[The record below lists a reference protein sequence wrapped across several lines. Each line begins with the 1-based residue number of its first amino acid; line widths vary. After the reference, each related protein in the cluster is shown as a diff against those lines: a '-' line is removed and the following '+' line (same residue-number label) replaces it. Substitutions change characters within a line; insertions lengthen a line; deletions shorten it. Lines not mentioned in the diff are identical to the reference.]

1 MPRADLMESSKS
13 ESRRKLGR
21 SGLALGLVWLL
32 MGLYVVGFGTLSILK
47 HEAFQTHAQDLG
59 NMDQPIWNTLHGR
72 FLEETKNDGSQ
83 GPRLTDHFEPIF
95 ALVSLSFLIYDD
107 VKAILVLQTVVIAL
121 GALPVFWLAR
131 DELESEAAG
140 LVLAAVYLLF
150 PALQA
155 ANVTEF
161 HAAPLAVS
169 PLLFTFH
176 YAKEKDWPKA
186 WLFAILAMSAKE
198 EITLLVFMLGLY
210 ALLVQR
216 ERLMGGLLALVS
228 LAWFGMATFVIIPH
242 FSTTAETIY
251 TQRYTGLGG
260 SFKGIVLTLLTK
272 PWVVVSLLL
281 SGPRLAYLGGLLA
294 SVGFLSLFDPPTLL
308 LSAPIYLANAL
319 SDYPL
324 MYSGQL
330 HYSAPVVPFFVVS
343 AIYGAKRLVRWL
355 DKLRQRLGLSRTQ
368 IAPAGFVIQ
377 RPGGLQ
383 IRREQKWNLLRLS
396 EIGRLSAKTLVLLWL
411 LLCSLGYQRLRGFT
425 PLGPSFNAPRITP
438 HHRLFQ
444 RFAAQIPP
452 DAVLS
457 TTPPLFPHLTHRRVI
472 YLFPVVLD
480 DTEYVLL
487 DVAGVTDIHPDD
499 FHRTYLELV
508 GQACHE
514 QSRRVGNLS
523 AEGEF
528 GILDSADGYILLQ
541 RSLAGPATLPDGFY
555 DFARVE
561 APTPNY
567 PMIVDFGDSLRLLG
581 FDLVDDWKWQRV
593 RVRLYWQVLREM
605 DRDYQLYLA
614 FLGDGGEVLADT
626 VRQPMTVPIWYPTS
640 RWRQGEVVATE
651 TLLLTGLGDSFTLGL
666 GVFEGEDWEG
676 GKRLPARIAES
687 QYAIRS
693 LESRTWVRLLSFR
706 RERGRLR
713 PVSEKRLFEAPSV
726 QHPVQASF
734 AAKVSLL
741 GYDLDLPT
749 PEPGGTLRL
758 ILYWQAQAEMD
769 QDYTVFVHLLDAE
782 GRLVAQHDGQP
793 GGESLPTS
801 SWVGGEVIADEH
813 PLGLD
818 LNLPPGSYLLEV
830 GLYLWPTMERL
841 PVLDGAGQVQA
852 DKAVLGE
859 VRVGDGG

>member
-1 MPRADLMESSKS
+1 MESSKS
-13 ESRRKLGR
+13 GSRRELDR
-21 SGLALGLVWLL
+21 SHLALGLVWLL
-32 MGLYVVGFGTLSILK
+32 IGLYILGFGTLSILK
-47 HEAFQTHAQDLG
+47 HEAFQTHAADLG

-72 FLEETKNDGSQ
+72 FLEETKDDGSQ
-83 GPRLTDHFEPIF
+83 APRLTDHFEPIF

-107 VKAILVLQTVVIAL
+107 VKAILILQTVAIAL
-121 GALPVFWLAR
+121 GALPLFWLAR
-131 DELESEAAG
+131 DELESRVAG
-140 LVLAAVYLLF
+140 LVFAAVYLLF

-155 ANVTEF
+155 ANMTEF
-161 HAAPLAVS
+161 HAVPLAVS
-169 PLLFTFH
+169 PLLFAFH
-176 YAKEKDWPKA
+176 YTKEKDWPKA
-186 WLFAILAMSAKE
+186 WLFAILAMSVKE

-210 ALLVQR
+210 AFLVQK

-228 LAWFGMATFVIIPH
+228 LAWFGVATFVIIPH

-251 TQRYTGLGG
+251 TQRYTKLGR
-260 SFKGIVLTLLTK
+260 SFKSIVLTLLTRS
-272 PWVVVSLLL
+272 WVPVGILL

-319 SDYPL
+319 SNYPL
-324 MYSGQL
+324 MYSGEL

-343 AIYGAKRLVRWL
+343 AIYGARCLAGWL
-355 DKLRQRLGLSRTQ
+355 EKLRQRL
-368 IAPAGFVIQ
+368 
-377 RPGGLQ
+377 
-383 IRREQKWNLLRLS
+383 RLS
-396 EIGRLSAKTLVLLWL
+396 EAGQFSAKTLVLLWL
-411 LLCSLGYQRLRGFT
+411 LLCSLGYQCLRGFT
-425 PLGPSFNAPRITP
+425 PLGPNFNVPHITP

-472 YLFPVVLD
+472 YLFPMVLD

-487 DVAGVTDIHPDD
+487 DVGGVTDIHPHD
-499 FHRTYLELV
+499 FHRTYQELIV
-508 GQACHE
+508 GQ
-514 QSRRVGNLS
+514 VGNLS
-523 AEGEF
+523 EEARF

-541 RSLAGPATLPDGFY
+541 RGLAGPATLPDGFY

-561 APTPNY
+561 APTPDY
-567 PMIVDFGDSLRLLG
+567 PMTVDFGDSLRLLG

-605 DRDYQLYLA
+605 DRDYRLYLA

-666 GVFEGEDWEG
+666 GVFEGEDWKG
-676 GKRLPARIAES
+676 GKHLPARIVES
-687 QYAIRS
+687 PYAIRS
-693 LESRTWVRLLSFR
+693 LEGRTWVRLLSFR
-706 RERGRLR
+706 REGGRLR
-713 PVSEKRLFEAPSV
+713 PVSEKRLFEPPLV
-726 QHPVQASF
+726 QHPMTANFASQI
-734 AAKVSLL
+734 ALL
-741 GYDLDLPT
+741 GYDLAPHEL
-749 PEPGGTLRL
+749 EPGSTLRL
-758 ILYWQAQAEMD
+758 TLYWQAQAEME

-793 GGESLPTS
+793 GGGNLPTS
-801 SWVGGEVIADEH
+801 SWVGGEIIADEH

-818 LNLPPGSYLLEV
+818 PNLPPGSYRLEV

-841 PVLDGAGQVQA
+841 PVLDGAGRVQG

>member
-1 MPRADLMESSKS
+1 MESSKS

-32 MGLYVVGFGTLSILK
+32 MGLYVLGFGTLSILK

-140 LVLAAVYLLF
+140 LVFAAVYLLF

-169 PLLFTFH
+169 PLLFAFH

-186 WLFAILAMSAKE
+186 WLFAMLAMSAKE
-198 EITLLVFMLGLY
+198 EITLLVLMLGLY

-216 ERLMGGLLALVS
+216 ERLMGGMLALVS

-251 TQRYTGLGG
+251 TQRYTSLGG

-272 PWVVVSLLL
+272 PWVVVGLLL
-281 SGPRLAYLGGLLA
+281 SGSRLAYLGGLLA
-294 SVGFLSLFDPPTLL
+294 SVGFLSLFDPPALL

-355 DKLRQRLGLSRTQ
+355 DKLRSGKFVVTTSVGKPVVTTSVVPNAAKAATTNTFRT
-368 IAPAGFVIQ
+368 G
-377 RPGGLQ
+377 
-383 IRREQKWNLLRLS
+383 S
-396 EIGRLSAKTLVLLWL
+396 KTLVLLWL

-425 PLGPSFNAPRITP
+425 PLGPNFNAPRITP

-452 DAVLS
+452 EAVLS
-457 TTPPLFPHLTHRRVI
+457 TTPPLFPHLTHRRII
-472 YLFPVVLD
+472 YLFPAVLD

-499 FHRTYLELV
+499 FHRAYLELV
-508 GQACHE
+508 
-514 QSRRVGNLS
+514 
-523 AEGEF
+523 EGGGF

-561 APTPNY
+561 APTPDY
-567 PMIVDFGDSLRLLG
+567 PMTVDFGDSLRLLG
-581 FDLVDDWKWQRV
+581 FDLVDNWKWQRV

-640 RWRQGEVVATE
+640 RWHQGEVVATE

-676 GKRLPARIAES
+676 GERLPARIVES

-693 LESRTWVRLLSFR
+693 LEGRTWVRLLSFR

-713 PVSEKRLFEAPSV
+713 PVSEKLLFEAPPV
-726 QHPVQASF
+726 QHPVQAGF

-741 GYDLDLPT
+741 GYDLDPPEL
-749 PEPGGTLRL
+749 EPGSTLRL
-758 ILYWQAQAEMD
+758 TLYWQAQAEMD

-793 GGESLPTS
+793 GGGSLPTS

-818 LNLPPGSYLLEV
+818 LNLPPDSYRLEV

-841 PVLDGAGQVQA
+841 PVLDETGQVQA

>member
-1 MPRADLMESSKS
+1 MESSKPGS
-13 ESRRKLGR
+13 RKLNR
-21 SGLALGLVWLL
+21 YRLALGLVWFLVW
-32 MGLYVVGFGTLSILK
+32 LYVLGFATLSILK

-83 GPRLTDHFEPIF
+83 SPRLTDHFEPIF

-107 VKAILVLQTVVIAL
+107 VKAILILQTVVIAL

-131 DELESEAAG
+131 DELESEVAG
-140 LVLAAVYLLF
+140 LVFAAVYLLF

-161 HAAPLAVS
+161 HAVPLAVS
-169 PLLFTFH
+169 PLLFAFH
-176 YAKEKDWPKA
+176 YTREKDWPKA

-210 ALLVQR
+210 ALLVR
-216 ERLMGGLLALVS
+216 KERLMGGLLALAS
-228 LAWFGMATFVIIPH
+228 LAWFGVATFVIIPH
-242 FSTTAETIY
+242 FSTAAETIY
-251 TQRYTGLGG
+251 TQRYTSLGG
-260 SFKGIVLTLLTK
+260 SFTGIVLTLLTK
-272 PWVVVSLLL
+272 PWGVVTLLL

-294 SVGFLSLFDPPTLL
+294 SVGFLSLFDPLTLL

-324 MYSGQL
+324 MYSGEL

-343 AIYGAKRLVRWL
+343 AIYGARCLVGWLEKLCHRLR
-355 DKLRQRLGLSRTQ
+355 K
-368 IAPAGFVIQ
+368 FVGTTSVVP
-377 RPGGLQ
+377 RAA
-383 IRREQKWNLLRLS
+383 KAATTNTF
-396 EIGRLSAKTLVLLWL
+396 AKTLVLLWL

-425 PLGPSFNAPRITP
+425 PLGPNFNVPRITP

-480 DTEYVLL
+480 DTEYVFL
-487 DVAGVTDIHPDD
+487 DVAGVTDIHPND
-499 FHRTYLELV
+499 FYRAYRELV
-508 GQACHE
+508 EGACPE
-514 QSRRVGNLS
+514 RV
-523 AEGEF
+523 EGACPERVEGACPERVEGACPERVEGGGF

-541 RSLAGPATLPDGFY
+541 RGLAGPATLPDGFY

-561 APTPNY
+561 APTPDY
-567 PMIVDFGDSLRLLG
+567 PMTVDFGDSLRLLG
-581 FDLVDDWKWQRV
+581 LDLVDDWKWQRV
-593 RVRLYWQVLREM
+593 RVRLYWQVLKEM
-605 DRDYQLYLA
+605 DRDYQFYLA
-614 FLGDGGEVLADT
+614 FFLGDGGKVLADT

-651 TLLLTGLGDSFTLGL
+651 TLLLTGLGDNFTLGL
-666 GVFEGEDWEG
+666 GVFEGENWEG
-676 GKRLPARIAES
+676 GKRLPTRFVES
-687 QYAIRS
+687 RYAVRS
-693 LESRTWVRLLSFR
+693 LGGRTWVRLLSFR
-706 RERGRLR
+706 REGRRLR
-713 PVSEKRLFEAPSV
+713 PVSEKRLFEPPPM
-726 QHPVQASF
+726 QHPLQTNF
-734 AAKVSLL
+734 ADQIALL
-741 GYDLDLPT
+741 GYDLAP
-749 PEPGGTLRL
+749 PEPKPGSTLRL
-758 ILYWQAQAEMD
+758 TLYWQAQAEMD

-793 GGESLPTS
+793 GGGSLPTS
-801 SWVGGEVIADEH
+801 SWVGDEVIADEH

-818 LNLPPGSYLLEV
+818 PNLPPGSYRLEV

-841 PVLDGAGQVQA
+841 SVLDGAGQIQG
-852 DKAVLGE
+852 DKVVLGE
-859 VRVGDGG
+859 VRVEG

>member
-1 MPRADLMESSKS
+1 MVSSKS
-13 ESRRKLGR
+13 ESRRQLDR
-21 SGLALGLVWLL
+21 SRLVLGLVWLL
-32 MGLYVVGFGTLSILK
+32 IGLYVLGFGTLSILK

-107 VKAILVLQTVVIAL
+107 VKALLILQTVVIAL

-131 DELESEAAG
+131 DELESQVAG
-140 LVLAAVYLLF
+140 LVFAAVYLLF

-161 HAAPLAVS
+161 HAVPLAVS
-169 PLLFTFH
+169 PLLFAFH
-176 YAKEKDWPKA
+176 YTKEKDWPKA

-210 ALLVQR
+210 AFLVQK
-216 ERLMGGLLALVS
+216 ERLMGGLLALAS
-228 LAWFGMATFVIIPH
+228 LAWFGVATFVIIPH
-242 FSTTAETIY
+242 FSTMAETVY
-251 TQRYTGLGG
+251 TQRYTSLGG
-260 SFKGIVLTLLTK
+260 SFKGIALTLLTK
-272 PWVVVSLLL
+272 PWAVVGLLL
-281 SGPRLAYLGGLLA
+281 SAPRLAYLGGLLA
-294 SVGFLSLFDPPTLL
+294 SVGFLSLLDPPTLL

-324 MYSGQL
+324 MYSGEL

-343 AIYGAKRLVRWL
+343 AIYGAKRWVGWL
-355 DKLRQRLGLSRTQ
+355 EKFVVTTSVVPRAAKATTTNDKFVVTTSVVPRAAKAATANTLR
-368 IAPAGFVIQ
+368 
-377 RPGGLQ
+377 
-383 IRREQKWNLLRLS
+383 
-396 EIGRLSAKTLVLLWL
+396 TLVLVWL
-411 LLCSLGYQRLRGFT
+411 LLCSLGCQCLRGFT
-425 PLGPSFNAPRITP
+425 PLGPNLDVPHITP

-472 YLFPVVLD
+472 YLFPVVRE

-487 DVAGVTDIHPDD
+487 DVAGVTDVHPND
-499 FHRTYLELV
+499 FYRAYLKLV
-508 GQACHE
+508 
-514 QSRRVGNLS
+514 
-523 AEGEF
+523 EGVCPECGKEGRF

-541 RSLAGPATLPDGFY
+541 RGLAGSATLPDSFY

-561 APTPNY
+561 APAPDY
-567 PMIVDFGDSLRLLG
+567 PMTVDLGDSLRLLG

-626 VRQPMTVPIWYPTS
+626 VRQPMTAPLWYPTS

-651 TLLLTGLGDSFTLGL
+651 TLLMAGLGDSFTLGL
-666 GVFEGEDWEG
+666 GVFEGKNWEG
-676 GKRLPARIAES
+676 GKRLPAHIVAS
-687 QYAIRS
+687 QYAVRF
-693 LESRTWVRLLSFR
+693 LEDPTWVRLLSFR

-713 PVSEKRLFEAPSV
+713 V
-726 QHPVQASF
+726 Q
-734 AAKVSLL
+734 
-741 GYDLDLPT
+741 
-749 PEPGGTLRL
+749 
-758 ILYWQAQAEMD
+758 
-769 QDYTVFVHLLDAE
+769 
-782 GRLVAQHDGQP
+782 
-793 GGESLPTS
+793 
-801 SWVGGEVIADEH
+801 
-813 PLGLD
+813 
-818 LNLPPGSYLLEV
+818 
-830 GLYLWPTMERL
+830 
-841 PVLDGAGQVQA
+841 
-852 DKAVLGE
+852 
-859 VRVGDGG
+859 